1 MTEITLAPAIELAQ
15 RVKRKEISAVELL
28 ELHLQRYRQ
37 HNPIIN
43 AVIFTQ
49 IDHAYEQAKAADKAL
64 ALGKKTGPLHG
75 VPMTIKDSYVCVGS
89 P

>member
-1 MTEITLAPAIELAQ
+1 MNSGSWSVAHDEPGRPVYCLDEKSHYKDISFNYPKESMTEITLAPAIELAQ

-43 AVIFTQ
+43 AVIFT
-49 IDHAYEQAKAADKAL
+49 
-64 ALGKKTGPLHG
+64 
-75 VPMTIKDSYVCVGS
+75 
-89 P
+89 